1 MRNFLFYIKD
11 LYAYAKLKILLNL
24 VLMVLLGL
32 LEGIGILMLIPFLSI
47 AGILSSTTA
56 AGGADF
62 WLKQFFSDLG
72 TTISL
77 PVVLLIYTGIIF
89 VQSWLR
95 RYQSNLNTRIQQGFY
110 SFLSIRMF
118 QALAYTKWSSLMARK
133 KSDVTHLL
141 TGELARVSGG
151 TQYVLQM
158 TATAVISTIQIGI
171 AFLLSPG
178 LTFLVLLGGMAFFCW
193 MQRYVKE
200 AKKTGASISQH
211 TRNLFFDV
219 TEHLNGIKEVK
230 TCGMETRQIEN
241 FIKLRQAIENN
252 FVRFNRIQSGTDM
265 LYRVGA
271 AVFISIFLYSG
282 IEIFQ
287 IQAEELLLMVV
298 IFARLWPRLSSL
310 QVGLQQVAMMLPA
323 FQAVLDFESQC
334 LRDQEKYLEGPAY
347 APIELRSGIE
357 LKHVFFRYQ
366 QESSSYALRDI
377 SFSLPAGTT
386 TALVGVSGSGKSTV
400 ADLITGLITPQQGEI
415 LIDGTP
421 IANSALH
428 LWRRGIGYVPQ
439 DAFLFHASIRDNMGW
454 AHPGASEE
462 EIWKALKMAA
472 IDEFAAHLPERLN
485 TVVGDRGVRL
495 SGGERQRMVLARA
508 LLRKPSV
515 LILDEA
521 TSSLDGEN
529 EKRIYQAI
537 ESLHGRLTILVIA
550 HRLSTI
556 RKADQIIVLDQGRIV
571 EKGNYANLME
581 NKESR
586 LRALAAI

>member
-1 MRNFLFYIKD
+1 
-11 LYAYAKLKILLNL
+11 
-24 VLMVLLGL
+24 
-32 LEGIGILMLIPFLSI
+32 
-47 AGILSSTTA
+47 
-56 AGGADF
+56 
-62 WLKQFFSDLG
+62 
-72 TTISL
+72 
-77 PVVLLIYTGIIF
+77 
-89 VQSWLR
+89 
-95 RYQSNLNTRIQQGFY
+95 
-110 SFLSIRMF
+110 
-118 QALAYTKWSSLMARK
+118 
-133 KSDVTHLL
+133 
-141 TGELARVSGG
+141 
-151 TQYVLQM
+151 
-158 TATAVISTIQIGI
+158 
-171 AFLLSPG
+171 
-178 LTFLVLLGGMAFFCW
+178 
-193 MQRYVKE
+193 
-200 AKKTGASISQH
+200 
-211 TRNLFFDV
+211 
-219 TEHLNGIKEVK
+219 
-230 TCGMETRQIEN
+230 
-241 FIKLRQAIENN
+241 
-252 FVRFNRIQSGTDM
+252 
-265 LYRVGA
+265 
-271 AVFISIFLYSG
+271 
-282 IEIFQ
+282 
-287 IQAEELLLMVV
+287 MVV